1 MQGVVY
7 EGQSIILFLFVT
19 VLLGGGAAWVSGRST
34 AQMWRPWPILLLS
47 VLGLSVAVR
56 FMYYALFTQTFFSL
70 HYYIVDAI
78 ILLIIGTIAYRLT
91 LARQMVAQYGWL
103 YERTGPFSWR
113 ARPGA
118 DLPAHES
125 K

>member
-1 MQGVVY
+1 MQGVIY

-19 VLLGGGAAWVSGRST
+19 VILGGGAAWISGRST
-34 AQMWRPWPILLLS
+34 AQMWRPWYILLLS

-56 FMYYALFTQTFFSL
+56 FMYYALFQQTFFSL

-78 ILLIIGTIAYRLT
+78 VLLIIGSIAYRFT
-91 LARQMVAQYGWL
+91 LARQMVSQYGWL
-103 YERTGPFSWR
+103 YERTGPFSWGSR
-113 ARPGA
+113 SGA
-118 DLPAHES
+118 NLAADES

>member
-1 MQGVVY
+1 MQGVIY

-34 AQMWRPWPILLLS
+34 AQMWRPWYVLLLS

-56 FMYYALFTQTFFSL
+56 FMYYALFTETFFSL

-78 ILLIIGTIAYRLT
+78 VLLIIGSIAYRFT

-113 ARPGA
+113 ARSGA
-118 DLPAHES
+118 DVPVNES